1 MAIFGN
7 KNRCIPLLVALVLVL
22 TGCRRENVQPR
33 PIVADKTVSARDS
46 ASDSGIFD
54 CGIGPAAEYPG
65 GQEAWVAYLQKNF
78 RYPEEAIES
87 NIEGTVVVRFTIGTD
102 GSVGETDAVSGPG
115 SGGLRHEAVR
125 VIKESGKWTP
135 ALQNGKFVK
144 SYKSQPVVFM
154 LQGDR
159 E

>member
-87 NIEGTVVVRFTIGTD
+87 NI
-102 GSVGETDAVSGPG
+102 
-115 SGGLRHEAVR
+115 
-125 VIKESGKWTP
+125 
-135 ALQNGKFVK
+135 
-144 SYKSQPVVFM
+144 
-154 LQGDR
+154 
-159 E
+159 